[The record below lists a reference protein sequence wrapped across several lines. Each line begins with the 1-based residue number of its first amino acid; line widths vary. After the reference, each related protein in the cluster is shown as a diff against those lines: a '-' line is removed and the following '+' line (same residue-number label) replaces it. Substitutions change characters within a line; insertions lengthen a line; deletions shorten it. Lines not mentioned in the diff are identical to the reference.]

1 LKKKIA
7 RSDNDINQYKEEI
20 QIVQDT
26 LKNKIQELLIK
37 NHFVKIEEKKESDN
51 TDTNSEMTTNTE

>member
-1 LKKKIA
+1 MKKKIA

-37 NHFVKIEEKKESDN
+37 NHFVKIEEKKEPDN